1 MISITN
7 VRRQTIVFP
16 DPATVAKDAGQ
27 KLRFVREFLRL
38 SYRDV
43 EKASQV
49 LAQRHGNGEFIL
61 HISRLFEIEQGG
73 VVPTI
78 YRLHCLCAIYKLD
91 IPEVLTWYS
100 VDAGSIMEDSKALD
114 VPLELG
120 PFHSEAPTTPFPQPL
135 RHSAKTQPAP

>member
-7 VRRQTIVFP
+7 VRPRTAVFP
-16 DPATVAKDAGQ
+16 DPAAVARDAGQ

-43 EKASQV
+43 EKASHV
-49 LAQRHGNGEFIL
+49 LAQRHGNKEFIL

-73 VVPTI
+73 VAPAI

-91 IPEVLTWYS
+91 ISEVLTWYG
-100 VDAGSIMEDSKALD
+100 VDAASIMDDSKALD
-114 VPLELG
+114 VPLEFAAFDNEPG
-120 PFHSEAPTTPFPQPL
+120 A
-135 RHSAKTQPAP
+135 PAPPEHDHKAPVPPAV

>member
-7 VRRQTIVFP
+7 VRTQAAAFQ
-16 DPATVAKDAGQ
+16 DPAAVARDAGR

-49 LAQRHGNGEFIL
+49 LAQRHGNKEFIL

-73 VVPTI
+73 VAPPI
-78 YRLHCLCAIYKLD
+78 HRLHCLCAIYKLD
-91 IPEVLTWYS
+91 ISEVLTWYG
-100 VDAGSIMEDSKALD
+100 VDAASIMDDSRALD
-114 VPLELG
+114 VPLDFA
-120 PFHSEAPTTPFPQPL
+120 PFDDAPGAAAPPEAD
-135 RHSAKTQPAP
+135 HHKTLASSGR